1 VEWVSY
7 AMLKVQ
13 NPDTIIVGA
22 GAAGS
27 ALAYTPGEV
36 TDIPSH
42 ISVHFAGWSM
52 SARNWKRLD

>member
-7 AMLKVQ
+7 AIVKVQ
-13 NPDTIIVGA
+13 NPDIIIVGA

-52 SARNWKRLD
+52 SARN